1 MYVSNILTLYI
12 MTPFCAP
19 ICLQNYV
26 NKPGDECKHQYL
38 VLFMQVNELFSFHP
52 NGTPLSFPQ
61 GPGSGIRKNFSSR
74 LNCLQP
80 WPAAVAL
87 QKCWQGRE
95 VNFTNIFIRVP
106 LLSILLWS
114 FVFGVT
120 YFLSVAQIGCRW
132 AGVITPNT
140 CRAGSRGNNNRLV
153 GIQIRVSL

>member
-1 MYVSNILTLYI
+1 MYTYMSNILTLYI
-12 MTPFCAP
+12 TTPFCTP
-19 ICLQNYV
+19 IFVQNSV
-26 NKPGDECKHQYL
+26 SKPGDECKHRYL

-52 NGTPLSFPQ
+52 NGTSLSCPQ
-61 GPGSGIRKNFSSR
+61 GPGFGIRKNFS
-74 LNCLQP
+74 LDFLQP
-80 WPAAVAL
+80 WPAAVTL
-87 QKCWQGRE
+87 QKCWQGRK
-95 VNFTNIFIRVP
+95 VNFANIFILAP

-140 CRAGSRGNNNRLV
+140 CRAGSRGNNSRLV